1 MLWRI
6 ISVFTL
12 TSVVTKSLPFDLG
25 VHTCADQWS
34 KGISKAAGGYALP
47 RSSTNRVLR
56 DRHQHVFHVNSPTSE
71 DDGHAETSANNQ
83 VILLSCDFLFF
94 PSLHRGFRGQEDLS
108 TVTERIMGVG
118 IPLAVITALRQHPVL
133 SLPLLLSSSVFLSF
147 LSLVLWQ
154 TKKQLVSH

>member
-1 MLWRI
+1 MWCI

-12 TSVVTKSLPFDLG
+12 TAVVTKSLPFDLG
-25 VHTCADQWS
+25 VHTCADRWS
-34 KGISKAAGGYALP
+34 KGISKAAGGHALP
-47 RSSTNRVLR
+47 RSFTNSMLR
-56 DRHQHVFHVNSPTSE
+56 DRHQHVFPVNSPASE
-71 DDGHAETSANNQ
+71 DNSHAETSANNQ

-94 PSLHRGFRGQEDLS
+94 PSLHQEFRGQEDLS

-133 SLPLLLSSSVFLSF
+133 FLPLLLSSSVFLPF